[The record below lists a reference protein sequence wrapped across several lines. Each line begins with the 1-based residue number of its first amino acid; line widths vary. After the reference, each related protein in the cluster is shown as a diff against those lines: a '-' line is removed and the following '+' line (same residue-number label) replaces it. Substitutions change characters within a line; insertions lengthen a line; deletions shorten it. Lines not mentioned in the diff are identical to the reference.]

1 MWSQVLVLLSD
12 TGQHGQT
19 LLSVPKHSQTQP
31 RRLQDGHQ
39 APKRPPRP
47 PKDPQE
53 DPKSTPKVIQK
64 LSSGPSKT
72 IEKHNILKDFS
83 KIQPLLFVFFSMLIK
98 SELQTAFRSAQ
109 KRPRTPQDAQ
119 PPPTWSQH
127 GANMGSKRGAKIG
140 PRALEIWSRGDLR
153 PKSLSDLSM
162 DPKWTPKWTPDGPKC
177 TQNIPRMDSNS
188 TPKSTSDGP
197 FIDSQIDFRWTIH
210 RLPNQLQKHSRI
222 RSQIEVFTS

>member
-1 MWSQVLVLLSD
+1 MRWFSQVLVLLSD

-19 LLSVPKHSQTQP
+19 LLSVPKHSQTPP

-53 DPKSTPKVIQK
+53 DPKNTPTGIQK

-72 IEKHNILKDFS
+72 IEKHSILKDFS

-109 KRPRTPQDAQ
+109 KRPRTLQDAR

-127 GANMGSKRGAKIG
+127 GANMGSKRSAKIG

-153 PKSLSDLSM
+153 PKSLSDLNM

-177 TQNIPRMDSNS
+177 TPKH
-188 TPKSTSDGP
+188 TPNGP
-197 FIDSQIDFRWTIH
+197 QIDSQIDFRWTIH
-210 RLPNQLQKHSRI
+210 RFPNRLQRH
-222 RSQIEVFTS
+222 SQIHSQIQLFTS